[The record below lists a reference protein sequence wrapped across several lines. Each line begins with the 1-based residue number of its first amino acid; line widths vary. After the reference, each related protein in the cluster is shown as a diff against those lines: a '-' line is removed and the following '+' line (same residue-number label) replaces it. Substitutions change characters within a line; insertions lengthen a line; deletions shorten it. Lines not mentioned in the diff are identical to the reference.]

1 MITPLVHNSSWH
13 DFLQSIQFEYALRT
27 LGSGGPGMHSAWLL
41 RESLRKFIVMLQD
54 LSPDELFREDRTSAY
69 SIRLYFYQNSLFI
82 ERGWLIFLHVFLD
95 VDYELSPYVD
105 GLPASLWD
113 LSKVFTQLEQ
123 SLLDYVA
130 LYHSVYLGH
139 LLQLLSEKLKVR
151 FESHGTIRPLNA
163 RKSRPKPITS
173 EI

>member
-1 MITPLVHNSSWH
+1 M
-13 DFLQSIQFEYALRT
+13 
-27 LGSGGPGMHSAWLL
+27 
-41 RESLRKFIVMLQD
+41 SLD
-54 LSPDELFREDRTSAY
+54 L
-69 SIRLYFYQNSLFI
+69 
-82 ERGWLIFLHVFLD
+82 
-95 VDYELSPYVD
+95 DYELSPYVD

-151 FESHGTIRPLNA
+151 YEAVEQSTFWMQE
-163 RKSRPKPITS
+163 K
-173 EI
+173 